1 MRSEYT
7 ELLSAIEGEIAAF
20 LPERP
25 DDAWFRRFFG
35 ELPAAPREEI
45 RRALNA
51 PALELIRRGGKRWR
65 PLLLVLAAKSFGRED
80 GALSLAPLVEI
91 AHNGT
96 LIVDDIEDSSDT
108 RRGGPAIHLVFG
120 VDAAVNAGNLLYF
133 LPLALVDE
141 LSPPAAGAASPEAA
155 AMRLALHS
163 RFALHMRRL
172 HLGQTMDIHWHRD
185 HSFIPDRDSYLS
197 MCALKTGVLARAAA
211 ELGALAAGASSAA
224 ADALGLVFE
233 GAGVAFQV
241 LDDVRNLRTGNPGKK
256 RGDDIVEGK
265 KSLPVILACAADPG
279 LAPRLGR
286 LFEAAR
292 AGGPD
297 SPAVEEAI
305 ALIAGTGALDE
316 AERLAR
322 GMLERAEGVVARL
335 LPAGPGEAAGE
346 ASVAGPARVA
356 RELLAGLVPML
367 AGQ

>member
-7 ELLSAIEGEIAAF
+7 ELLTAIEEEIAKVLPAF
-20 LPERP
+20 P
-25 DDAWFRRFFG
+25 DDAWFARFFG
-35 ELPAAPREEI
+35 DLPASPREEV

-51 PALELIRRGGKRWR
+51 PAIELVRRGGKRWR
-65 PLLLVLAAKSFGRED
+65 PLLLVLAARSFGRED

-120 VDAAVNAGNLLYF
+120 VDASVNAGNLLYF
-133 LPLALVDE
+133 LPLALADE
-141 LSPPAAGAASPEAA
+141 LDAPEAV
-155 AMRLALHS
+155 RLAIH
-163 RFALHMRRL
+163 RRYALHMRRL
-172 HLGQTMDIHWHRD
+172 HLGQAMDIQWHRD
-185 HSFIPDRDSYLS
+185 HSALPDRDSYLA

-211 ELGALAAGASSAA
+211 ELGALAAQAPEVE
-224 ADALGLVFE
+224 ADALGRVFE
-233 GAGVAFQV
+233 GAGVAFQI

-265 KSLPVILACAADPG
+265 KSLPVILACEAGAG
-279 LAPRLGR
+279 LAPRLSR
-286 LFEAAR
+286 LFEAAA

-305 ALIAGTGALDE
+305 GLIAATGALDE

-322 GMLERAEGVVARL
+322 SRLAESESAFARL
-335 LPAGPGEAAGE
+335 WPKAREGGARAVRRAGPD
-346 ASVAGPARVA
+346 A
-356 RELLAGLVPML
+356 RELLAGVIPML
-367 AGQ
+367 EGR